1 MEHHT
6 KSKWLDWERDLVA
19 DLTSRSTLQETP
31 LGNIEYAMRGSGPVI
46 VGMHGAPGGYDQVF
60 AHLPEL
66 LEEDFTLLG
75 WSRPG
80 YLRTPL
86 EVGKTIDQQADALAA
101 LLDALAIKKVGIYGM
116 SAGGPTALAFA
127 MRHPERVWG
136 LVMECAISQHYS
148 VHSNNAMQNIFSKLL
163 FNDFGMW
170 LWDRFAKSSPKSTV
184 RQLIAMESSLTPK
197 QAVELLDHVMEDPK
211 KIEYAIDMIE
221 STCPISLRKAG
232 LHNDIEQCSSLSFL
246 PLQTLQCPTLIM
258 HGTADADVPIQHAE
272 FLATFIPGAEF
283 CRVEGGFHLLKLSDQ
298 ADQLQM
304 TKLNFLK
311 KHQNRPRG

>member
-6 KSKWLDWERDLVA
+6 KRKWLNWEHDLVA
-19 DLTSRSTLQETP
+19 DLNSNSKMQKTSF
-31 LGNIEYAMRGSGPVI
+31 GDIEYAMRGSGPVI

-66 LEEDFTLLG
+66 AEEGFTLLG

-80 YLRTPL
+80 YLRTSL
-86 EVGKTIDQQADALAA
+86 EVGKTIEKQADALAA
-101 LLDALAIKKVGIYGM
+101 LLDALDIKKVGIYGM
-116 SAGGPTALAFA
+116 SAGGPAALAFVL
-127 MRHPERVWG
+127 RYPERVWG

-148 VHSNNAMQNIFSKLL
+148 VHSNSVMQKIFSKLL

-170 LWDRFAKSSPKSTV
+170 LWDRFSKSSPKSTV

-197 QAVELLDHVMEDPK
+197 QAVELLDHIMEDPK
-211 KIEYAIDMIE
+211 KVEYAIDMIE
-221 STCPISLRKAG
+221 STCPISLRKEG
-232 LHNDIEQCSSLSFL
+232 LHNDIEQCASLSFL
-246 PLQTLQCPTLIM
+246 PLQTLQCPTLVM

-272 FLATFIPGAEF
+272 FVAAVVPKVEF

-298 ADQLQM
+298 AERLQGI
-304 TKLNFLK
+304 KLDFLK
-311 KHQNRPRG
+311 KHQVAHG